1 MRMDS
6 LRVAARPQDVDA
18 AWLTLALRRAG
29 SLGAAASVA
38 EVVARPVGHGL
49 IGDSFRFEVTYDGD
63 APGAPASLVGKFPA
77 VDPVSKA
84 AGVSLNLYAREV
96 AFYREMAATVKI
108 AIPHAYVAE
117 IDPANGD
124 FTLLFEDLTPARHG
138 DQLSGCSLEDAETAM
153 LEAAALHGP
162 RWGDPSLMTLE
173 WLNSR
178 PAANGSILD
187 ILPGVVAGFRE
198 RYQDLLEPNHMAVC
212 EALPG
217 VWAKVNADT
226 SAPPAIMHGDFRL
239 DNILFDVQG
248 GRRRMATLD
257 WQTVGI
263 GPALVDVAYF
273 LSAGLPPDVR
283 RANEDALVRRYHAEL
298 LRLGVKDYRWD
309 ACWRDYRRF
318 AVNGVFMAV
327 FSAMVVERT
336 PRGDQMF
343 MTMARGACAQ
353 VLDHGAFSFWGG

>member
-1 MRMDS
+1 MDS
-6 LRVAARPQDVDA
+6 LKIAARPQDVDA
-18 AWLTLALRRAG
+18 AWLTAALRRSG
-29 SLGAAASVA
+29 VLGEAAVA

-49 IGDSFRFEVTYDGD
+49 IGDSFRFEIVYDRD
-63 APGAPASLVGKFPA
+63 APGAPGSLVGKFPA
-77 VDPVSKA
+77 ADPVSKA
-84 AGVSLNLYAREV
+84 TGVSLNLYAREV
-96 AFYREMAATVKI
+96 SFYREMAATVKMFT
-108 AIPHAYVAE
+108 PRAYVAE
-117 IDPANGD
+117 IDPASGD
-124 FTLLFEDLTPARHG
+124 FILLFEDLTPARHG
-138 DQLSGCSLEDAETAM
+138 DQLTGCSLADAETAM

-162 RWGDPSLMTLE
+162 RWGDASLLTLD

-178 PAANGSILD
+178 PAANGSILE

-198 RYQDLLEPNHMAVC
+198 RYEDMLSPEHMAIC
-212 EALPG
+212 QGLPA
-217 VWAKVNADT
+217 VWAVANADA

-248 GRRRMATLD
+248 GRKPMATLD
-257 WQTVGI
+257 WQTVGM

-273 LSAGLPPDVR
+273 LSASLPPDVR
-283 RANEDALVRRYHAEL
+283 RANEDALVRRYHDAL
-298 LRLGVKDYRWD
+298 LGFGVRDYGWD
-309 ACWRDYRRF
+309 ACWRDYRRY

-353 VLDHGAFSFWGG
+353 ALDHDAYGFWRG